1 MEEKNRFSKLLQDL
15 MAEAEVKNY
24 VLANELQYDV
34 SYISK
39 WVSGRAL
46 PTEKSVKKVLEGISR
61 CIVNTAGENRKNSL
75 MENYHVENL
84 EDLKLAI
91 YDNLNAEY
99 QYVKE
104 TQKTTGKDVAPKT
117 SCFPELS
124 LLRYISKMRHPVL
137 RRVHSLDIVAAMDLL
152 NVEHEQ
158 RIQFNMIENEHMPE
172 IGGYPDVHYSMIIHI
187 RPEKWDYINDTLF
200 LIHLLTV
207 NSAID
212 FQLYGDDQAAGH
224 LIFTVRDDFMISGIL
239 LNKDRCIAVMM
250 SEEEENCN
258 IAYKNVKTLC
268 THEKL
273 LFRKVTMEK
282 MLFGREYLHSLLAPN
297 QRWSIGHL
305 TEHFLPD
312 DLFEEIMEDLIASG
326 KFSADSEKL
335 RSVHKLT
342 QKVMEESKI
351 QLLIYETAF
360 SNLAVTDKIDFY
372 NCKVYLSV
380 DQRMRYM
387 KHLYSLCE
395 KNENL
400 DIRLV
405 YGKFVSDFEYLDNQS
420 TFISDT
426 ISCLRLER
434 IGNVNNCMIVN
445 RSDVQKIFERSF
457 EKFWNYGGDVVIS
470 DRSDILKYID
480 HMMHSIS
487 LILQMEQ

>member
-15 MAEAEVKNY
+15 MAEADVKNY
-24 VLANELQYDV
+24 VLAQELQYDV

-61 CIVNTAGENRKNSL
+61 CIVNTAEENKQKS
-75 MENYHVENL
+75 MMADYHVDNL
-84 EDLKLAI
+84 ANLQLAI
-91 YDNLNAEY
+91 RDNLNAEY

-104 TQKTTGKDVAPKT
+104 TQKATGKDVAPKT

-124 LLRYISKMRHPVL
+124 LLRYISQMHHPVL
-137 RRVHSLDIVAAMDLL
+137 RRVHSLDIVAALDLL

-158 RIQFNMIENEHMPE
+158 RIQFTMIENEHLPE

-187 RPEKWDYINDTLF
+187 RPESWDYINDTLF

-224 LIFTVRDDFMISGIL
+224 LIFTVRNDFMISGIL
-239 LNKDRCIAVMM
+239 LNKDRCLAVMM

-273 LFRKVTMEK
+273 LFRKVTMEN
-282 MLFGREYLHSLLAPN
+282 MISGREYLHSLLAPN

-312 DLFEEIMEDLIASG
+312 DLFEEILEDAISSG
-326 KFSADSEKL
+326 KLSADPEKL
-335 RSVHKLT
+335 RSIHKLT
-342 QKVMEESKI
+342 QKVLEESPI
-351 QLLIYETAF
+351 RLLIYETAF
-360 SNLAVTDKIDFY
+360 SNLAVAAKIDFY
-372 NCKVYLSV
+372 NCKVYLSA
-380 DQRMRYM
+380 DQRMRFM

-400 DIRLV
+400 NIRLV

-420 TFISDT
+420 TFVSDT

-434 IGNVNNCMIVN
+434 IGSLNNCMIVN

-457 EKFWNYGGDVVIS
+457 EEFWNYEDGVVIS
-470 DRSDILKYID
+470 DRAAILQYID
-480 HMMHSIS
+480 HVMHSIS